1 MIAKHRQFTTS
12 CGNMTNKS
20 LNLFSVMRSENAIV
34 ITNECII
41 RAYTIRFHSI
51 QFVALYKL
59 QATNKNE

>member
-1 MIAKHRQFTTS
+1 
-12 CGNMTNKS
+12 
-20 LNLFSVMRSENAIV
+20 MRSENAIV